1 VPDPSSWFVFV
12 VAAVALLVTPGPA
25 VLYVITRSLGEGR
38 RAGLVSVAGIGVGT
52 LGHVLAATLG
62 VSALL
67 ASSAT
72 AFMVVKLAGGAY
84 LVWLGIRRIVSKDSA
99 GPRSALVAAG
109 NWAIFRQ
116 GAVVN
121 LLNPKTALFFLA
133 FLPQFVDPRHAVAPQ
148 MLALGLTFAALGLTS
163 DACFALLA
171 GSVRQALARGRGRRV
186 MVAQRY
192 LTGGVFVALGI
203 TAALTRPAS

>member
-1 VPDPSSWFVFV
+1 MPDPSSWAIFV
-12 VAAVALLVTPGPA
+12 VAALALLVTPGPA

-38 RAGLVSVAGIGVGT
+38 RAGLVSVAGIGTGT

-67 ASSAT
+67 ASSPT
-72 AFMVVKLAGGAY
+72 AFIVVKLAGGAY
-84 LVWLGIRRIVSKDSA
+84 LVWVGIGRMMAKGGA
-99 GPRSALVAAG
+99 GPRAALVAAG
-109 NWAIFRQ
+109 GWTIFRQ

-133 FLPQFVDPRHAVAPQ
+133 FLPQFVDPRHPVAPQ
-148 MLALGLTFAALGLTS
+148 MLALGLAFAALGLAS

-171 GSVRQALARGRGRRV
+171 GSVRQALVRGRGRR
-186 MVAQRY
+186 MLDAQRF
-192 LTGGVFVALGI
+192 LTGGVFVALGV
-203 TAALTRPAS
+203 TAALTPPVG